1 MYNFTQ
7 KIETSDVETPKE
19 HCPRLSPIQEEFNV
33 QVLPVPPYSQF
44 PFLVIMNDS
53 LVSIANFSFPFFF
66 FFTKLN
72 PTDYEAKF
80 PQVLQVR

>member
-7 KIETSDVETPKE
+7 KIETSNAESPKE
-19 HCPRLSPIQEEFNV
+19 QCPRLSPIQEEFNV

-66 FFTKLN
+66 TKLN

>member
-7 KIETSDVETPKE
+7 KIETSNVETPKE
-19 HCPRLSPIQEEFNV
+19 QCPRLSPIQEEFNV

-66 FFTKLN
+66 HEIEPHRL
-72 PTDYEAKF
+72 
-80 PQVLQVR
+80 